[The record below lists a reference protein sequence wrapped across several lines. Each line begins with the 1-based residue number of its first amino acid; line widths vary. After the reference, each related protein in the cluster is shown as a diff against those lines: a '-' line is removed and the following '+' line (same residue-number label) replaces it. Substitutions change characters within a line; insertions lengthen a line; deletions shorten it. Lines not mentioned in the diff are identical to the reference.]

1 MKRFEWQSQQDKVA
15 GEAER
20 LKQREPPSLQQLV
33 LDHGTYDKIT
43 PEAWAA
49 FDAAMAAWKT
59 KVRFGEFPPKRI

>member
-1 MKRFEWQSQQDKVA
+1 MKRSEWQGRQDRVA

-43 PEAWAA
+43 PEAWAK
-49 FDAAMAAWKT
+49 FDAAMAEWKA
-59 KVRFGEFPPKRI
+59 KMRYGEFPPKRI

>member
-1 MKRFEWQSQQDKVA
+1 MKRSEWQSQRDKVA

-43 PEAWAA
+43 PEAWDK
-49 FDAAMAAWKT
+49 FDKAMAEYANSRRQT
-59 KVRFGEFPPKRI
+59 N